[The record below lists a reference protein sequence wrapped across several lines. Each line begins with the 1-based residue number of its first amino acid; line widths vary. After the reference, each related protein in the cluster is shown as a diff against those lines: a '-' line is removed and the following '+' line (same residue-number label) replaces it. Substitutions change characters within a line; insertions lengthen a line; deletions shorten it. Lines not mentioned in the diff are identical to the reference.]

1 MNQLTSFPVI
11 GPKGGI
17 MQKHHLRQ
25 LSVATLLILVALG
38 GWWLMGGAPAVH
50 AAPASALLAQGT
62 TTYTVQRGDTLSAI
76 ARRFGMTVIEL
87 MRLNGITNPNV
98 IRVGQPLTVRA
109 TATPTP
115 GAPTATPT
123 TAATT
128 VYVVQRGDTLSAIAR
143 RFGTTTTVLIRLNG
157 LTSANYI
164 YVGQRLR
171 VPGPAGSEEPAPT
184 RINFAAGSSSAT
196 VTGTVTFPN
205 RVCYILGA
213 QAGQTLNATITSP
226 GDLANFLVRA
236 ADASVNGGVPL
247 KRLESEARTIALELP
262 VTGDYIL
269 CVATPEGTV
278 NFSLTVAIPVASACS
293 PLDQAIR
300 STDWATRLPADPAL
314 THEMIG
320 SDHYVT
326 VSGATPEVAGIPQL
340 DQIVYGDFDTDCAE
354 EAAIPLFSG
363 GTAGNVGFLVYDN
376 GAPPPTLAASGS
388 GYKLGVGVEGD
399 LLVVSNALYN
409 GWEPNCCPSGRAY
422 DRYHLAGTSLTLV
435 SSSTEGFAEMQQPT
449 VEQFYNLL
457 GARDF
462 TPAYALLAADFQ
474 AANPFAAWKSG
485 YDNTENF
492 TATVTP
498 AAGTPNRVLVE
509 LAVTERLSS
518 GATRIRHYSG
528 HWDLVWNGSAPGW
541 QLHAGSF
548 VVVP

>member
-1 MNQLTSFPVI
+1 
-11 GPKGGI
+11 
-17 MQKHHLRQ
+17 MQKRALRQ
-25 LSVATLLILVALG
+25 LSVMALLILAGLG
-38 GWWLMGGAPAVH
+38 GWWLVAGAPAVH
-50 AAPASALLAQGT
+50 AAPSLAALAQET

-76 ARRFGMTVIEL
+76 ARRFGMTVVEL
-87 MRLNGITNPNV
+87 MRLNGITNPNL
-98 IRVGQPLTVRA
+98 IRVGQTLTVRA

-115 GAPTATPT
+115 GSPTATPT

-184 RINFAAGSSSAT
+184 RINFAPGSTAAT

-205 RVCYILGA
+205 RVCYVLGA
-213 QAGQTLNATITSP
+213 QAGQTLNVTITSP
-226 GDLANFLVRA
+226 GELANFLVRA

-247 KRLESEARTIALELP
+247 KRLESEARTVALELP
-262 VTGDYIL
+262 VTGDYII

-278 NFSLTVAIPVASACS
+278 NFSLTVAIPVVSTCS
-293 PLDQAIR
+293 PLDQALR
-300 STDWATRLPADPAL
+300 STDWATLLTTDTAL

-326 VSGATPEVAGIPQL
+326 VIGAATEVAGIPQL
-340 DQIVYGDFDTDCAE
+340 DQIVYGDFDTDCGE
-354 EAAIPLFSG
+354 EAGIPLFSG

-376 GAPPPTLAASGS
+376 TTPAPTLVASGF
-388 GYKLGVGVEGD
+388 GYKLGLAVEGD

-409 GWEPNCCPSGRAY
+409 GWEPNCCPSGRTY
-422 DRYHLAGTSLTLV
+422 DRYHLAGSSLTLV
-435 SSSTEGFAEMQQPT
+435 SNSTEGFVEMQQPT

-457 GARDF
+457 AARDF
-462 TPAYALLAADFQ
+462 TNAYALLAADFQ
-474 AANPFAAWKSG
+474 AANPFAAWEAG
-485 YDNTENF
+485 YADTESF

-498 AAGTPNRVLVE
+498 DASTPDRVLVE